1 MTHQCRFGPGM
12 VIYWFGYIDE
22 VDCIRDR
29 GIILKDDF
37 PADIV
42 TLESLLEN
50 V

>member
-1 MTHQCRFGPGM
+1 MIHQCRFGPGM
-12 VIYWFGYIDE
+12 VIYWFGFIDE
-22 VDCIRDR
+22 LDCFRDR